1 MSRQNLIYNIILL
14 MNEGAIGFEDPEEF
28 SDQLKETVRF
38 FVDR

>member
-1 MSRQNLIYNIILL
+1 

-28 SDQLKETVRF
+28 SDLLKETVRF